1 MRSGSAG
8 GTLSARA
15 HSLPARGTSHVT
27 GAHRFGRQPCT
38 NSGRG
43 HAFRLRKGC
52 SFPSLS
58 AGPQWELSS
67 VIRAPATT
75 ISVFPIRPQASRG
88 GGAYAYCR
96 DSDQHESVDRNRQM
110 LAAIPVPAGEFLCF
124 RDTFEDAKSLPEE
137 PDQSHFGKNTPCI
150 SASPE
155 PTYPG

>member
-43 HAFRLRKGC
+43 HAFPASKRMLFPVSVSRSAVGTIICDQSTGHHDQCFSYSPTGLTGRRRIRLLQRLR
-52 SFPSLS
+52 S
-58 AGPQWELSS
+58 A
-67 VIRAPATT
+67 RKR
-75 ISVFPIRPQASRG
+75 RPKSA
-88 GGAYAYCR
+88 
-96 DSDQHESVDRNRQM
+96 DV
-110 LAAIPVPAGEFLCF
+110 AAIPVPAGEFLCF
-124 RDTFEDAKSLPEE
+124 RDTFEDAKSRPEE